1 MTEPRRPGRPA
12 TGQVP
17 VRTVRIG
24 PVWDQAHEIAK
35 ARGERFSDVV
45 ETALARY
52 VARHRSLIKTT
63 EETS

>member
-24 PVWDQAHEIAK
+24 SAWDEAH
-35 ARGERFSDVV
+35 
-45 ETALARY
+45 ALAKERGDRMPDIIEAALKRY
-52 VARHRSLIKTT
+52 VARHRTG
-63 EETS
+63 